1 MKTKSKIKTVDRKVV
16 FWEGKEEIVSEKIF
30 LEHKAIA
37 EVFNKFFVS
46 IVPNLKMSAHHV
58 MILVSLP
65 LMTKFQ
71 ALSISLRII

>member
-1 MKTKSKIKTVDRKVV
+1 MKTKSKIKTVDR
-16 FWEGKEEIVSEKIF
+16 GKEEIVSEKIF
-30 LEHKAIA
+30 LEHKAIV

-58 MILVSLP
+58 MILVSSP